1 MKRYLLDTN
10 MVIYAIKN
18 NPAMVLEKI
27 QQFDY
32 DDINISAITLA
43 ELEYGVC
50 HSSKPEQNN
59 MALMMFLSNVN
70 VLPFDD
76 NAALEYGPIRETLQE
91 AGLIIGSNDML
102 IAAHAKSL
110 NYVLVTHNTRE
121 FERVH
126 GIEIEDWAL

>member
-91 AGLIIGSNDML
+91 AGLIIDSNDML

-121 FERVH
+121 FERVP

>member
-121 FERVH
+121 FERVP